1 MAGSANP
8 GFSSNMQSL
17 PIPDSDVG
25 EVQPEP
31 MIDWAAPIP
40 GATNPLVDSLTGD
53 SVPPGQAFTR
63 VVSESGQSDVLD
75 PGV

>member
-8 GFSSNMQSL
+8 GFNPNMQQL
-17 PIPDSDVG
+17 PIPDYDVPG
-25 EVQPEP
+25 EQPMP

-40 GATNPLVDSLTGD
+40 GDSSDLVDSLTGD
-53 SVPPGQAFTR
+53 SVAPGQAFTR
-63 VVSESGQSDVLD
+63 KVSLSGQSDVLD